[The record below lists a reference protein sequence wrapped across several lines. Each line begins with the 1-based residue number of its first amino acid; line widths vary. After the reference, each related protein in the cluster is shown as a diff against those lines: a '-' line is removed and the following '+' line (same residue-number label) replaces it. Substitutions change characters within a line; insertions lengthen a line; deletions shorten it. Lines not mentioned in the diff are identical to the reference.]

1 MTFLVARPSPKAQL
15 TQIALQQAGLKAN
28 VAPVLQVN
36 ILVDSDLSEELLTD
50 TSEILVITSTY
61 AVDWLTQQALTIDL
75 SQYYI
80 VCVGQSTAD
89 VLTNSLG
96 SEADK
101 MSLGNTLIVPKSE
114 NSEGVLAL
122 PLMQNLT
129 NKSIAI
135 LKGEGG
141 RDLIKKG
148 AQLRGAEVKEFCVYR
163 RTMKQKQGFDF
174 NLNAIKCIIVTS
186 VEIAEACFVLFDP
199 VFLQNIHWM
208 VASQRIK
215 DYAMQQGV
223 VSISQSRGASQNA
236 IVECA
241 LYLVHTGV
249 VND

>member
-15 TQIALQQAGLKAN
+15 TQFALQQAGLKAN
-28 VAPVLQVN
+28 VAPVLKVN
-36 ILVDSDLSEELLTD
+36 ILADSELRDKFLND
-50 TSEILVITSTY
+50 RAEIMVITSTY
-61 AVDWLTQQALTIDL
+61 AVDWLNQQALTIDL
-75 SQYYI
+75 SQYKI
-80 VCVGQSTAD
+80 VCIGQSTAD
-89 VLTNSLG
+89 ALTSNVSNQAEKASLH
-96 SEADK
+96 
-101 MSLGNTLIVPKSE
+101 NTFILPELE

-122 PLMQNLT
+122 PLMQNLA
-129 NKSIAI
+129 NKSIVI

-148 AQLRGAEVKEFCVYR
+148 AQSRGAKVKELCVYR
-163 RTMKQKQGFDF
+163 RTVQQKPAFDF

-186 VEIAEACFVLFDP
+186 VEIAEACFALFDP

-215 DYAMQQGV
+215 DYAIQQGV